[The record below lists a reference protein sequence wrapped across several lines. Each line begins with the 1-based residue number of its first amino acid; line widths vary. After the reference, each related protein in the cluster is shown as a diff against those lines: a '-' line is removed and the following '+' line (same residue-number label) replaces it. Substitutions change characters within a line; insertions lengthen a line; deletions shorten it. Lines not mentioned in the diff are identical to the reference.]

1 MPAPQVAPDKF
12 VESMQQEMQQYLQ
25 SVMKAVNNAPDGDWI
40 GGSEE
45 QVRDLSAD
53 FRRQVFEKAVQ
64 LKVDAAEAAFSP
76 SAQPDDRQASGE

>member
-1 MPAPQVAPDKF
+1 MTAPQVAPDQF

-64 LKVDAAEAAFSP
+64 LKIDAAEAAFSP